1 MTCVISPAV
10 GPVYDRDEMHVVDEL
25 RAEHDLI
32 EAVVGSLRTFVS
44 LRLRGEGDRTD
55 GPRLV
60 RFLRIYAGH
69 YHHAREEDTLFAALV
84 ERAQLPEH
92 GPIAALVSDH
102 HRIAGLL
109 DQIDAL
115 LGRDAL
121 DREAGRRLESL
132 AVDYSHALWRH
143 IDAENSVLFPEGE
156 ARLRKAGVRE
166 LPSRPATHE
175 EAEARSLGETLVA
188 CYPPFYDSAAIRGDG
203 CVCCPA
209 MGDTCRGL
217 ELEWWNEWEWA
228 EFDDH
233 IASG

>member
-1 MTCVISPAV
+1 MDLI
-10 GPVYDRDEMHVVDEL
+10 EEL
-25 RAEHDLI
+25 TAEHELI
-32 EAVVGSLRTFVS
+32 EAVAGSLRTFVS
-44 LRLRGEGDRTD
+44 LRARGEGDPED

-60 RFLRIYAGH
+60 RFLRLYAGH

-84 ERAQLPEH
+84 ERAQLPES
-92 GPIAALVSDH
+92 GPIATLVADH
-102 HRIAGLL
+102 HAIATLL

-115 LGRDAL
+115 LERQTLDAGAL
-121 DREAGRRLESL
+121 RRLES
-132 AVDYSHALWRH
+132 AAMAYSRALWRH
-143 IDAENSVLFPEGE
+143 IDAENSVLFPEAE

-166 LPSRPATHE
+166 LPSRAMTGD
-175 EAEARSLGETLVA
+175 EAESRRLGEELVKR
-188 CYPPFYDSAAIRGDG
+188 YPPLHDAAAMRGDG

-209 MGDTCRGL
+209 MGESCRGL